1 LAFLKSLERSFMM
14 TSPVTITENN
24 FPREDSPW
32 MSTITPREEN
42 VFEQKSYQPTG
53 LSPLVTG
60 TAVIT
65 ANLPTNLTIASQV
78 ITTSPKDTSRL
89 GSRWDITTG
98 SISQI
103 TITPSLSELSVYLGI
118 QLAKMLAHT
127 LDQVRVYNRQAIYP
141 IMSILEPYIEEA
153 EELVLD
159 MPPIRSVQ
167 GIAEVIDRG
176 RVEPDFYF
184 E

>member
-1 LAFLKSLERSFMM
+1 MM

-103 TITPSLSELSVYLGI
+103 TITPSLSELSVYL
-118 QLAKMLAHT
+118 
-127 LDQVRVYNRQAIYP
+127 
-141 IMSILEPYIEEA
+141 
-153 EELVLD
+153 
-159 MPPIRSVQ
+159 
-167 GIAEVIDRG
+167 
-176 RVEPDFYF
+176 
-184 E
+184 